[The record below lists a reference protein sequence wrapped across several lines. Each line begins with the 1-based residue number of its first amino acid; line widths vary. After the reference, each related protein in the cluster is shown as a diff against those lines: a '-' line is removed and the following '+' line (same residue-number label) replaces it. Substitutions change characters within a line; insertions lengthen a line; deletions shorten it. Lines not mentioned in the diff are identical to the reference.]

1 MMESSQEKKK
11 IFYMVVLILTF
22 IIMLVGASLAYYS
35 LVSSQKKEGTVLY
48 TGTLEI
54 NYIDGI
60 YLKDPLLYPLEKVDY
75 TTKDKVYR
83 NNFAVRSSGTLD
95 QNIKLTLNISKNE
108 FTPNALKY
116 VIYNEKGY
124 AMSNGYVQQNGPLV
138 LADNLYL
145 ASNDTAKYTLIIWL
159 DSTNYNQNYEMG
171 NVVTGSIEVEAIQ
184 VKY

>member
-116 VIYNEKGY
+116 VI
-124 AMSNGYVQQNGPLV
+124 SNGYVQQSGPLV

>member
-116 VIYNEKGY
+116 
-124 AMSNGYVQQNGPLV
+124 AMSNGYVQQSGPLV